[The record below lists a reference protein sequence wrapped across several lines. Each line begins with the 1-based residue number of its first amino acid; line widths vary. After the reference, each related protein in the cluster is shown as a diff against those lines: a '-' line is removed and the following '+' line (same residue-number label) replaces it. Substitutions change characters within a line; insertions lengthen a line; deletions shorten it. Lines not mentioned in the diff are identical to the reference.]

1 MGMWGGGDNRF
12 TKLNIRLSMVATCY
26 CKSSEFN
33 TRQCGCRI
41 AVVWWKSAV
50 NKKKER
56 RRKKKKKEKEKAKP
70 PGKPPLELNCFR
82 CLHCKYCTKHTSGYI
97 LNCMKGIF

>member
-1 MGMWGGGDNRF
+1 MGGDVGGGDNRF

-56 RRKKKKKEKEKAKP
+56 RRKKRKRKREEKKQTPRQTPTRAK
-70 PGKPPLELNCFR
+70 LL
-82 CLHCKYCTKHTSGYI
+82 
-97 LNCMKGIF
+97 